1 MNGSATHRAGRYAA
15 IDIGTVTCR
24 LLVADVDAQGAMSE
38 LRRDYAICNLGVG
51 VDKTGHLASE
61 AIERVASTVGRF
73 AGTLADLRVDGPIP
87 VRTCAT
93 SASRDADNA
102 AEFKA
107 RLAEFGIKPEV
118 IPGEEEAA
126 LSFAGATSA
135 FPGETVAVADIGGG
149 STEIIAGQ
157 AGATPAHAHSFN
169 VGCRRVTER
178 FFTQDPP
185 SSDECTRARAW
196 IAEEFGPYLE
206 TLRDEGYLQNRLI
219 AVAGT
224 ATSIISMREQ
234 MEVYDSARVHG
245 ASATCADVDDLIAR
259 IAPMTL
265 AERQSIVG
273 LDPGRAPVILAGLLI
288 MRQLMETAGLPAF
301 TASERDILHGIILG
315 MAKVRA

>member
-1 MNGSATHRAGRYAA
+1 MSNDLACRAGRYAA

-24 LLVADVDAQGAMSE
+24 LLVADVAADGVLSE
-38 LRRDYAICNLGVG
+38 IHRDYAICNLGVG
-51 VDKTGHLASE
+51 VDKTGHLEPE
-61 AIERVASTVGRF
+61 AIERVATTVERF
-73 AGTLADLRVDGPIP
+73 ANTLADMKLDNPIP

-102 AEFKA
+102 ADFKA
-107 RLAEFGIKPEV
+107 RLAAFGIAPEV

-135 FPGETVAVADIGGG
+135 FPGETAAVADIGGG
-149 STEIIAGQ
+149 STEIIAGE
-157 AGATPAHAHSFN
+157 AGAIPAHAHSFN

-185 SSDECTRARAW
+185 APDERASARAW
-196 IAEEFGPYLE
+196 IAEEFAPYLE
-206 TLRDEGYLQNRLI
+206 TLREGGFLRHRLI

-224 ATSIISMREQ
+224 ATSVISMREQ
-234 MEVYDSARVHG
+234 METYDSSRVHG
-245 ASATCADVDDLIAR
+245 AIATCADVDALIER

-265 AERQSIVG
+265 AERQRIVG

-288 MRQLMETAGLPAF
+288 MRQLMETAGLDSF

-315 MAKVRA
+315 MAKA